1 MTISR
6 KYDSSCSVTTW
17 LCAIGKNL
25 WFHYLRKNKGIPVDY
40 SVLSEMVSNEP
51 DSDPMF
57 NVERDEVCLKV
68 RKAIASLKPRYRE
81 IVWLRSIAELPFSRI
96 AEIMNI
102 SENSAKVL
110 FFRAKNQ
117 IKEKLESEGYF

>member
-1 MTISR
+1 
-6 KYDSSCSVTTW
+6 
-17 LCAIGKNL
+17 
-25 WFHYLRKNKGIPVDY
+25 
-40 SVLSEMVSNEP
+40 MVSNEP

-96 AEIMNI
+96 AEIMNS